1 MTITRVDAG
10 WIVGHR
16 AGLGHQLI
24 EGGVLVYEGDTI
36 VHVGESWEGRAD
48 EVIDARNSLVVPGLI
63 NTHTHM
69 FTPVTRSYMEDLGH
83 PTLGA
88 STLLYTALPHVRA
101 SMRDDDLEASI
112 AFSLVDVVKG
122 GTTTVVVLHT
132 ANNNKTVPVAEIVAD
147 LCHSW
152 GIRAYIAPMHASG
165 NYYVKND
172 EVFYNWDEKRGHQ
185 ALDEAIEFVENAER
199 RYGGLVRGMLGPRQ
213 TALCKPDLL
222 RRTAEAAEAMKV
234 PVQVHT
240 AEGMPEIRALREW
253 YGRTPIQ
260 YLAENGMLRLGH
272 RLTLSH
278 CIHLC
283 GHSTTPEPSDDLDLI
298 RDSGV
303 TVAHCPWVF
312 GRRGTKLE
320 SYGRYRRHGIKISIG
335 TDSSPQDMLSEM
347 RWALI
352 IGKLAES
359 RNDAMMIRDVL
370 YDATLGGALSLDR
383 SDLGRLEAGAKADFV
398 TVPMTG
404 MRMSPVRDPLRNLLY
419 FASSA
424 DVDRTVVGG
433 RTLVEGGRATFV
445 DEEKIAAQLQA
456 SADRVWGRM
465 DDIETVSPFSIPRW
479 TTKHE
484 HG

>member
-10 WIVGHR
+10 WIVAHRDGEGH
-16 AGLGHQLI
+16 HLI
-24 EGGVLVYEGDTI
+24 EGGVLVYEGDTV
-36 VHVGESWEGRAD
+36 VHVGETWEGRAD
-48 EVIDARNSLVVPGLI
+48 KVIDARNSLVLPGLI

-88 STLLYTALPHVRA
+88 STLLYTALPHIR
-101 SMRDDDLEASI
+101 SFMRDEDLEANI
-112 AFSLVDVVKG
+112 AFSLVDALKG
-122 GTTTVVVLHT
+122 GTTTIVVLHT
-132 ANNNKTVPVAEIVAD
+132 ANNNQTASVAETVAD

-152 GIRAYIAPMHASG
+152 GVRAYIAPMHSSG
-165 NYYVKND
+165 NYYVKD
-172 EVFYNWDEKRGHQ
+172 DQVYYNWDEKRGHQ
-185 ALDEAIEFVENAER
+185 SLDEAIRFVETAR
-199 RYGGLVRGMLGPRQ
+199 QRYGGLVHGMLGPRQ

-222 RRTAEAAEAMKV
+222 QRTAEAAKALKV

-240 AEGMPEIRALREW
+240 AEGMPEIRSLREW

-260 YLAENGMLRLGH
+260 YLSDNRMLELGH
-272 RLTLSH
+272 LLTLSH

-283 GHSTTPEPSDDLDLI
+283 GHSTTPEDSDDLDLI
-298 RDSGV
+298 RDAGV

-320 SYGRYRRHGIKISIG
+320 SYGRYRRHGIKLSIG

-359 RNDAMMIRDVL
+359 RNDAMMIREVL
-370 YDATLGGALSLDR
+370 HDATLGGARSLDR
-383 SDLGRLEAGAKADFV
+383 PDLGRLEPGAKADFV

-419 FASSA
+419 HASSA
-424 DVDRTVVGG
+424 DVGRTVVGG
-433 RTLVEGGRATFV
+433 RILIEGGKATFV

-456 SADRVWGRM
+456 AADRVWGRM
-465 DDIETVSPFSIPRW
+465 PDLEQVSPMSIPRW
-479 TTKHE
+479 K
-484 HG
+484 